1 MIRRIVFALA
11 LVGLPLG
18 IWFAAEY
25 GRLEETT
32 FERAAVTAQSSTEGE
47 QAPKALLRV
56 RIEALADA
64 DGMMTAA
71 DAAGRSFRLQYSGST
86 PVPPFE
92 IGAEVRFVG
101 HVHGGTNGYFHATQ
115 VYQ

>member
-1 MIRRIVFALA
+1 MIRRVVVALA
-11 LVGLPLG
+11 IVGIPLG

-32 FERAAVTAQSSTEGE
+32 FANAVATAQSSTEGE

-56 RIEALADA
+56 RIVTLVGE
-64 DGMMTAA
+64 DGMMEVEDATA
-71 DAAGRSFRLQYSGST
+71 RRFRLQYTGSA
-86 PVPPFE
+86 PEPPFT

-101 HVHGGTNGYFHATQ
+101 HVHGGAEGYFHATQ
-115 VYQ
+115 VYR